1 MSQYDKPIRDINPI
15 DYLRDFINTSL
26 ILTFEEERILNY
38 LQNKQNNTWEKK
50 PIIKSERTIL
60 AKQGFKRCKVCGQIF
75 EFSEFYKH
83 YGVCRY
89 CTQEIRRQK
98 RLEQW

>member
-38 LQNKQNNTWEKK
+38 LQNNQNNTWKKK
-50 PIIKSERTIL
+50 PITKSERTTL
-60 AKQGFKRCKVCGQIF
+60 AEQGF
-75 EFSEFYKH
+75 
-83 YGVCRY
+83 
-89 CTQEIRRQK
+89 
-98 RLEQW
+98 